1 MGGNVCEFRRELPSR
16 ATESSRNVVEE
27 ERGVVNGEEIGETGE
42 GQESGG

>member
-1 MGGNVCEFRRELPSR
+1 MGGFVSRIRRELPGGFK
-16 ATESSRNVVEE
+16 ESHRNVVEE